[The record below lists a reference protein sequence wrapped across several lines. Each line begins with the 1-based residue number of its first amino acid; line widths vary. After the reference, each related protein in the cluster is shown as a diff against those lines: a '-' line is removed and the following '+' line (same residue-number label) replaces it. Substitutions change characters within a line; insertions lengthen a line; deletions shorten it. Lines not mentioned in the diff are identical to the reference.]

1 MTSTRSGISAQVEST
16 DRRWTGKVRHN
27 VDAAALPI
35 LLFAVLIIGFATTA
49 GFGSAENL
57 TSILVNASIVGI
69 AAVGMTAITLSGSYI
84 SLAAQQMVMMGA
96 ISYLLLVK
104 TGLPLAIAMLLGA
117 ACVCLAG
124 IVQGLIVA
132 AGFNPVI
139 TTLAA
144 GSIIFGIMTAMTGG
158 KVIVAEA
165 VTGSFLN
172 QWAFL
177 GITAPVY
184 VFIVF
189 TAAMQWFVV
198 RSVPGR
204 RMKLIGANRATARI
218 SGIPLTTTITV
229 AFGLFGLAAAVAGI
243 CVASRLGQG
252 STNDLQTL
260 TFDVLAA
267 VLVGGTAIQ
276 GGQGSPLRSATGAVL
291 IAALSNVMVLQ
302 GHEVGVR
309 LAVSGTLVALVVI
322 ALHYLR
328 GAHR

>member
-1 MTSTRSGISAQVEST
+1 MTNSAAFVSLAKAARPWT
-16 DRRWTGKVRHN
+16 DDMRHK
-27 VDAAALPI
+27 VDAAALPVI
-35 LLFAVLIIGFATTA
+35 LAAVLLIGFLTTA
-49 GFGSAENL
+49 GFATSENL
-57 TSILVNASIVGI
+57 ASILVNASIVGI

-96 ISYLLLVK
+96 IAYLLLVQ
-104 TGLPLAIAMLLGA
+104 TGLPTPLAMFLSIL
-117 ACVCLAG
+117 CVCLAG
-124 IVQGLIVA
+124 AAQGVIVA

-144 GSIIFGIMTAMTGG
+144 GSIIFGIMTAVTGG
-158 KVIVAEA
+158 KVIVAES
-165 VTGSFLN
+165 VTGTFLN

-177 GITAPVY
+177 GVTAPVY

-189 TAAMQWFVV
+189 TAATQWLIV

-218 SGIPLTTTITV
+218 SGIPLKATTTA

-276 GGQGSPLRSATGAVL
+276 GGQGSPLRSAAGAVL
-291 IAALSNVMVLQ
+291 IAALSNVMILQ
-302 GHEVGVR
+302 GYEVGVR
-309 LAVSGTLVALVVI
+309 LVISGTLVALVVI

-328 GAHR
+328 GGHR